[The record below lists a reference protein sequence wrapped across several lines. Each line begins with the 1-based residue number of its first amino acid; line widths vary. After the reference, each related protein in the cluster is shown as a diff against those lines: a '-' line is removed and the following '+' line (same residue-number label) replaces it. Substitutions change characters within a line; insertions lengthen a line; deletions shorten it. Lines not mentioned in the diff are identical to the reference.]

1 MATTT
6 RRAAKVTLPRDD
18 QILITREF
26 AAPRHLVYRA
36 YTTPELVA
44 RWWHADRGIIDSI
57 EIDLRVG
64 GRWRYAMTANAGFPV
79 VFHGEYLEIVP
90 EERLVS
96 TEIFEG
102 MPDAAATSTATFTAA
117 LALLTHLLSDIGKTP
132 MPTTSQMSTM
142 TMISAQVRL
151 IPPQKAEA
159 SVPANTTNT
168 AGAQ

>member
-102 MPDAAATSTATFTAA
+102 MPDAAATSTATFTATDGGTA
-117 LALLTHLLSDIGKTP
+117 LSILVQHRNQANRDAHVQSGMEDGLQAALDHLEEIAAGD
-132 MPTTSQMSTM
+132 
-142 TMISAQVRL
+142 
-151 IPPQKAEA
+151 AE
-159 SVPANTTNT
+159 T
-168 AGAQ
+168 AG